1 MVTDVLLNDGEWH
14 HICITWSS
22 RTGDYH
28 IYLDSSLVNNG
39 TDLSKSK
46 IINGRGTFILGQ
58 EQDALGG
65 RFSQSESFLGQL
77 TQLDVF
83 DHELTSTEV
92 KTLMNNCNPSIK
104 MPGSVYAWAEFSE
117 NIRGDVSIENST
129 FCQQCEEP
137 RLPKYGAVEVQENIA
152 LYTCNKGYIL
162 NKYHRGRK
170 CLKSSRWEGDD
181 PICIALNCGHPAFIS
196 NGYYIGNNFTFGHQ
210 IEYRCNHGFN
220 ITGSPKQ
227 ICNETGKWFPDSPK
241 CFGVH
246 CSKPLV
252 HRKAKVTVQQIED
265 NGEEIKFEDM
275 DSFTSGTEID
285 IKCPN
290 AENLDEETTLTCMS
304 DGKWDYDPP
313 KCKGEYTLPCNLN
326 HAPEAPDNG
335 YRDEDSYKELL
346 EGTSDTIQYVCRK
359 GYRQINGNF
368 STCIVDGY
376 WSELRMQCQGIIC
389 SYKKTDFIL
398 VNPYFIF
405 SYNVQGAPTNDRIW
419 IENITRSSKYV
430 CNRTYD
436 SL

>member
-1 MVTDVLLNDGEWH
+1 
-14 HICITWSS
+14 
-22 RTGDYH
+22 
-28 IYLDSSLVNNG
+28 
-39 TDLSKSK
+39 
-46 IINGRGTFILGQ
+46 
-58 EQDALGG
+58 
-65 RFSQSESFLGQL
+65 
-77 TQLDVF
+77 
-83 DHELTSTEV
+83 
-92 KTLMNNCNPSIK
+92 
-104 MPGSVYAWAEFSE
+104 
-117 NIRGDVSIENST
+117 
-129 FCQQCEEP
+129 
-137 RLPKYGAVEVQENIA
+137 
-152 LYTCNKGYIL
+152 
-162 NKYHRGRK
+162 
-170 CLKSSRWEGDD
+170 
-181 PICIALNCGHPAFIS
+181 
-196 NGYYIGNNFTFGHQ
+196 
-210 IEYRCNHGFN
+210 
-220 ITGSPKQ
+220 
-227 ICNETGKWFPDSPK
+227 
-241 CFGVH
+241 
-246 CSKPLV
+246 
-252 HRKAKVTVQQIED
+252 
-265 NGEEIKFEDM
+265 
-275 DSFTSGTEID
+275 
-285 IKCPN
+285 
-290 AENLDEETTLTCMS
+290 MS